1 MYYEDYYDQYNPQ
14 PARGSSKHGKSN
26 RKKHT
31 KQRQNLVGDTIVKTI
46 KEEDVSPSSGEITV
60 TEGPQPPA
68 EEISRERQ
76 RIYRERSKYNNSQ
89 DYDADSEYVKS
100 DEEPEYES
108 NSYNDV
114 DYNDIFD
121 DVIDTTVNPMV
132 AIENLAGDVTWG
144 EDMWAEISRDF
155 KRESKRPRQKV
166 KMRRQR
172 KPGGSSTR
180 GTGGTRGTAR
190 PRTALEEANQLSIW
204 AAAERVSED
213 APSIRFDDG
222 PTDLYEK
229 INKAMTR
236 KPTTATPDVKREFY
250 EGFQPSKKD
259 NSGRCVMIC
268 KMILQNVIA
277 G

>member
-14 PARGSSKHGKSN
+14 PPRGSSKHGKSN
-26 RKKHT
+26 KKHT

-60 TEGPQPPA
+60 TEGPKAPA

-76 RIYRERSKYNNSQ
+76 RIYRERSKYNNSK
-89 DYDADSEYVKS
+89 DYDTDYGNVKS

-180 GTGGTRGTAR
+180 GTAR

-222 PTDLYEK
+222 PTDFYEK

-236 KPTTATPDVKREFY
+236 KSTTATPDVKREFY

-259 NSGRCVMIC
+259 NSGRYVMIC